1 MGHGFNAVGRMCP
14 PPRSL
19 AAEANGASWSGPDAG
34 PTEYKVAARCY
45 APKAGSPPIVSAA
58 TQLSGLQAEDKP
70 IQTRYVTEDKVMP
83 RGCKP
88 EGEHALSNAE
98 RQARHRARQH
108 EQMPKPVIRY
118 RRPTDRRS
126 RAQRWCDAVH
136 EQGAATAEIART
148 TQRTAA
154 STHDVSGNIA
164 GVTRAASSTG
174 TAAGRVLDAAGSL
187 SLQAE
192 KLTAEVNAFIADV
205 RAA

>member
-58 TQLSGLQAEDKP
+58 DTAPATKP
-70 IQTRYVTEDKVMP
+70 GAAIQTRYVTEDKAMP

-88 EGEHALSNAE
+88 EGERALSNAE
-98 RQARHRARQH
+98 RQARHRARLHDQV
-108 EQMPKPVIRY
+108 PKPVIRY

-126 RAQRWCDAVH
+126 RAQRWCDAVS
-136 EQGAATAEIART
+136 EL
-148 TQRTAA
+148 
-154 STHDVSGNIA
+154 
-164 GVTRAASSTG
+164 VTLQPEYVAW
-174 TAAGRVLDAAGSL
+174 LDALPDSL
-187 SLQAE
+187 CATPTGEALQA
-192 KLTAEVNAFIADV
+192 IADLDLDAL
-205 RAA
+205 AAIDPPRGYGRD